1 MTIWAILNVC
11 NAIKLCFTNMIYQ
24 YINTFVTQ
32 YSIIKQKN
40 KKLAVFVFTIMPVV
54 LFSSN
59 FDHVQKR

>member
-1 MTIWAILNVC
+1 
-11 NAIKLCFTNMIYQ
+11 MIYQ

-59 FDHVQKR
+59 FDHVQKQ